1 MVKSLATSGQTA
13 AGTTGAEDGKVSI
26 LNGARI
32 TLGVS
37 GGIAAYKAVDLASK
51 LVQGGATVDVILTRS
66 ATEFIQPLTFQA
78 ITKQPVH
85 TGVFEGWTEHWY
97 GHISLAHASQALLI
111 APATANTIAKLAN
124 GLADDMLGSVAL
136 SLTAPLIIAPAMEH
150 QMWHHPAT
158 QANLATLRNR
168 GATIVGP
175 ETGRLASG
183 EFGDGRLVQ
192 PEMILGA
199 LRQVLGQ
206 NGPLAGRKIVVTAGG
221 THEPLDPVR
230 FLGNRSSGLMGY
242 RLAEAAIDQGAAVT
256 LISGPTLL
264 KPPYSARFIGVE
276 TADQMHGAV
285 REECEDADVLIMA
298 AAVADYRPAAAR
310 SSKIKKGDP
319 NEPAAI
325 ELVRNPD
332 ILASIDVPDLLKV
345 GFAAETE
352 DLIANAQDK
361 LRRKGLAMIV
371 ANDAVKTIGSDRS
384 SATIVLPYGEP
395 HTLPMMEKAEVADA
409 ILERIAWL
417 LNERRA

>member
-1 MVKSLATSGQTA
+1 M
-13 AGTTGAEDGKVSI
+13 SI
-26 LNGARI
+26 LKGARI
-32 TLGVS
+32 TLGVT

-51 LVQGGATVDVILTRS
+51 LVQDGATVDVILTQS
-66 ATEFIQPLTFQA
+66 ATEFIRPLTFQA

-85 TGVFEGWTEHWY
+85 TGVFEGWRDDWF

-111 APATANTIAKLAN
+111 APATANTIARLAN

-158 QANLATLRNR
+158 QANLAALRSR

-192 PEMILGA
+192 PELILGA
-199 LRQVLGQ
+199 LRQVLGR

-230 FLGNRSSGLMGY
+230 YLGNRSSGQMGY
-242 RLAEAAIDQGAAVT
+242 RLAEAAIDQGATVT

-264 KPPYSARFIGVE
+264 KPPYGARFLGVE
-276 TADQMHGAV
+276 TADEMAGCV

-310 SSKIKKGDP
+310 ASKIKKGGPD
-319 NEPAAI
+319 EPTAI

-332 ILASIDVPDLLKV
+332 ILASINVPGLLKV
-345 GFAAETE
+345 GFAAETD
-352 DLIANAQDK
+352 DLIANAQEK
-361 LRRKGLAMIV
+361 LRRKGLGMIV

-384 SATIVLPYGEP
+384 IATIVLPYSEP
-395 HTLPMMEKAEVADA
+395 QTLPLLDKAEVADA
-409 ILERIAWL
+409 ILDQIAGLLAERTP
-417 LNERRA
+417 